1 VNQKKPNIYER
12 KYKNVNLLG
21 DIDPIIAKV
30 LSARGVKSKV
40 EFDYKLSALAPISS
54 LENLDEA
61 IKLLLRYKNKNIL
74 IVGDYDVDGATSI
87 ALLMRCLSDYGYK
100 KISYIVPNRFHYGYG
115 LTPKIVEDAKK
126 FDPQLLVT
134 VDNGISSIDGV
145 EKARQLGI
153 DVLVTD
159 HHLPGSILPNANVIV
174 NPNLK
179 DSKFISKNLAGV
191 GVAFYLMA
199 GLGREL
205 QANGLIDAAK
215 TAARYLDLVALG
227 TIADVVKLDFNNRI
241 LVNEGLKRIQNK
253 YCIPGIL
260 ALIKQS
266 GKDYN
271 KLTSTDLGFSLGPK
285 INAAGRL
292 DDISVGIECLTT
304 NDYSVA
310 ETCAATLVEKNK
322 KRQNI
327 EQVMQREA
335 HDYIDKFNEMNLP
348 ACLCIYDK
356 KWHQG
361 LVGLVSSRLKDHC
374 NRPVIAFAKE
384 GQNIFKGSARS
395 IPGIHIRDLLE
406 SIATENPNLIEK
418 YGGHSMAAG
427 LTIKEK
433 NFEEFKIHA
442 STHIKKLYPMADFT
456 GSIYIDGQ
464 LPHQKLTIEFAQMIK
479 DFGPWGAGFDEPLFN
494 GKFYLIDQRI
504 VGENHLKMRV
514 KSINSEMSMEAIAF
528 NQGSIVA
535 RDAIELVYKL
545 QLNEFRGKTSAQLLV
560 EKIYIS

>member
-1 VNQKKPNIYER
+1 MNQKKPNIYER

-227 TIADVVKLDFNNRI
+227 TIADVVILDFNNRI

-253 YCIPGIL
+253 Y
-260 ALIKQS
+260 
-266 GKDYN
+266 
-271 KLTSTDLGFSLGPK
+271 
-285 INAAGRL
+285 
-292 DDISVGIECLTT
+292 
-304 NDYSVA
+304 
-310 ETCAATLVEKNK
+310 
-322 KRQNI
+322 
-327 EQVMQREA
+327 
-335 HDYIDKFNEMNLP
+335 
-348 ACLCIYDK
+348 
-356 KWHQG
+356 
-361 LVGLVSSRLKDHC
+361 
-374 NRPVIAFAKE
+374 
-384 GQNIFKGSARS
+384 
-395 IPGIHIRDLLE
+395 
-406 SIATENPNLIEK
+406 
-418 YGGHSMAAG
+418 
-427 LTIKEK
+427 
-433 NFEEFKIHA
+433 
-442 STHIKKLYPMADFT
+442 
-456 GSIYIDGQ
+456 
-464 LPHQKLTIEFAQMIK
+464 
-479 DFGPWGAGFDEPLFN
+479 
-494 GKFYLIDQRI
+494 
-504 VGENHLKMRV
+504 
-514 KSINSEMSMEAIAF
+514 
-528 NQGSIVA
+528 
-535 RDAIELVYKL
+535 
-545 QLNEFRGKTSAQLLV
+545 
-560 EKIYIS
+560 